1 VFQALA
7 SLDPLL
13 AYLELLEGGERGRLR
28 RPNRRGNDDDDDGT
42 VGGGGRHVGP
52 PADPAVRER
61 GGGRRGKEDG
71 EVGDDRP
78 LLRNYDYDDDDI
90 ALVVVAVLFLLRGQ
104 CPGGDER
111 RGRPASPIPVVWEER
126 DFAIVGGRARVAGF
140 A

>member
-13 AYLELLEGGERGRLR
+13 SYLESLEGGERGRRR
-28 RPNRRGNDDDDDGT
+28 RPDRRGDDDDDDGT

-90 ALVVVAVLFLLRGQ
+90 ALVVVAVLFLLRGHVRAVMNAVAARHPQ
-104 CPGGDER
+104 FR
-111 RGRPASPIPVVWEER
+111 SSGRNGISPLS
-126 DFAIVGGRARVAGF
+126 AG
-140 A
+140 AHE